1 MSRAASVATNLA
13 VTATITTIGCM
24 AVITL
29 TPDRTE
35 AGNGPPAGGADSSR
49 TVTAGHPGSAA
60 RAATSA
66 LGATAAPSDAVPFTP
81 PVTGRI
87 EVTAPRAG
95 IGLRS
100 NSSFAVAWKNS
111 TGEEVNVW
119 LRADL
124 GQGFSQRMGLAATR
138 AGAGATGEAIATLPP
153 VPPGRH
159 YFLEVATTGNA
170 AVRGFSRPFTV
181 TG

>member
-13 VTATITTIGCM
+13 VTAAVTTIGCM

-35 AGNGPPAGGADSSR
+35 AGSRPPAGGGR

-66 LGATAAPSDAVPFTP
+66 LGAPAAPSGAVPFTP

-111 TGEEVNVW
+111 TGEKVNVW

-124 GQGFSQRMGLAATR
+124 GHGFSQRMGLAATR